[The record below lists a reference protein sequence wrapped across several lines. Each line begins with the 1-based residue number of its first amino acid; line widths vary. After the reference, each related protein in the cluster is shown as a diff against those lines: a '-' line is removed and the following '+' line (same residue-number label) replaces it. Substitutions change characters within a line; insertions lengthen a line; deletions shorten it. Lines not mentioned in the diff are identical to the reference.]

1 MKSYFAVKFF
11 EKSRFV
17 ELFFAYQIKFLEISK
32 IFRLDRSE
40 DADMVIK
47 VQFGTRGKCVRSRLR
62 V

>member
-1 MKSYFAVKFF
+1 MKSYLAVKFF

-17 ELFFAYQIKFLEISK
+17 KLCFAYKISFLEISK
-32 IFRLDRSE
+32 IFRIDRSE
-40 DADMVIK
+40 DADMVIN